1 MENDRKFR
9 DLLKQLK
16 ENGFSASLDDF
27 GTGYSSI
34 NMLKNM
40 DFNVLKLDKSF
51 IADEKVNDEREK
63 VILKNIISMAK
74 ELKLEVISEGVETI
88 EQINYLKQLKCEQA
102 QGYFFDKPLPRD
114 KFEERLLKE
123 CYLF

>member
-123 CYLF
+123 CYLV

>member
-51 IADEKVNDEREK
+51 IADDKANDEREK

-123 CYLF
+123 CYLV

>member
-1 MENDRKFR
+1 
-9 DLLKQLK
+9 
-16 ENGFSASLDDF
+16 
-27 GTGYSSI
+27 
-34 NMLKNM
+34 
-40 DFNVLKLDKSF
+40 
-51 IADEKVNDEREK
+51 
-63 VILKNIISMAK
+63 MAK

-123 CYLF
+123 CYLV

>member
-1 MENDRKFR
+1 MSTR
-9 DLLKQLK
+9 LPC
-16 ENGFSASLDDF
+16 
-27 GTGYSSI
+27 
-34 NMLKNM
+34 
-40 DFNVLKLDKSF
+40 VLKLDKSF

-123 CYLF
+123 CYLV